1 MGYRVFQK
9 LCEDRGITPYKVA
22 QDLGFS
28 RGTFTDWKMGRS
40 TPKMAKMTKV
50 AEYFDYPIEY
60 FYADDDTLDLEK
72 HISMTA
78 DYTKEYNQMKDAIA
92 YVVDDNDDGKRFYI
106 EFDTAKMA
114 EKIKDEYKMLFDAC
128 KDMNEEQIKQV
139 ARFAKFIIG
148 DDGANERIDKYFD
161 N

>member
-1 MGYRVFQK
+1 MGYRIFQK

-50 AEYFDYPIEY
+50 SEYFDYPIEY

-72 HISMTA
+72 NISVNA
-78 DYTKEYNQMKDAIA
+78 DYTKEYNQMKDLMFHANT
-92 YVVDDNDDGKRFYI
+92 NDGEKKYYI
-106 EFDTAKMA
+106 EVDTSNLADRLKA
-114 EKIKDEYKMLFDAC
+114 DYKILLDAC
-128 KDMNEEQIKQV
+128 KGMNAEQIKQV
-139 ARFAKFIIG
+139 ARFAKFILG
-148 DDGANERIDKYFD
+148 DDGSNERIDKYFD